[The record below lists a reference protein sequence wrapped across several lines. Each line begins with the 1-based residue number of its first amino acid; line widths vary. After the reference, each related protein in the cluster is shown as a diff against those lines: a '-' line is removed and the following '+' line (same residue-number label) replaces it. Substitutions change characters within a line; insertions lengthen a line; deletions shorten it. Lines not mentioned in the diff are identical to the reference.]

1 MDIGDWSL
9 LGTAPGFVKKYCRGV
24 RRVLK
29 KHNSKRNRQQGKLQ
43 IVDEDQPS
51 TQKPMEDKTVHYSC
65 WTRAKR

>member
-29 KHNSKRNRQQGKLQ
+29 KQNSKRNRQQGKLQ

-51 TQKPMEDKTVHYSC
+51 TPKPMGEKTVHYSC
-65 WTRAKR
+65 WTRAN